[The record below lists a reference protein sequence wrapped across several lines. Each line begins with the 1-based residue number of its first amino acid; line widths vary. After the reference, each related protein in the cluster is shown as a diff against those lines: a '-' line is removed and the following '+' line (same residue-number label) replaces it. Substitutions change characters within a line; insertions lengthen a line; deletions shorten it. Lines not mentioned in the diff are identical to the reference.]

1 MAGILAD
8 VDIEGHVAIVCGCC
22 INSLGANYGMIAEI
36 VSIGDE
42 LTSGQRLDT
51 NSQWLSQR
59 LGEIGIPVVYHS
71 TVADDLEA
79 NVKVFRQAVERA
91 DLVLA
96 TGGLGPTA
104 DDLTREALAKMAG
117 VELMLMPAAL
127 DHIHGLFARRQR
139 EMPQGNV
146 VQAMFPAGS
155 RMIHNP
161 HGTAPGIDLDV
172 PPPLGRPSRV
182 LALPG
187 VPAEMREMWQGT
199 VAGLL
204 GGLAGDRVI
213 LHRRIKCFGVGE
225 SDLEQMLPD
234 LIRRGRTP
242 SVGITVSEATITLRI
257 TAAGATAEQCRAA
270 MEPTIATIRACLGS
284 LVYGE
289 EDDELE
295 HAVLRLLAAHGQTLA
310 TAECGTAGLMAQW
323 LGDVSE
329 PAGCHLAGLTLP
341 SPELLIKL
349 LGVRAE
355 LFAHHSPVS
364 GEVAALMASACRE
377 RVNADYGLAV
387 SAFPPFDP
395 DAAEPERVFFAVAT
409 RRGVVIRSSAFA
421 GHPAILKAR
430 AAKQA
435 LNVLRLELLEEG

>member
-1 MAGILAD
+1 
-8 VDIEGHVAIVCGCC
+8 
-22 INSLGANYGMIAEI
+22 MIAEI
-36 VSIGDE
+36 ISIGDE

-59 LGEIGIPVVYHS
+59 LGEIGIPVVYHT

-79 NVKVFRQAVERA
+79 NIRVFRQAVERA
-91 DLVLA
+91 DVVVA

-117 VELMLMPAAL
+117 VELVFEPSAME
-127 DHIHGLFARRQR
+127 HIRGLFARRKR
-139 EMPQGNV
+139 EMPERNM
-146 VQAMFPAGS
+146 VQATFPAGS
-155 RMIHNP
+155 RVIHNP
-161 HGTAPGIDLDV
+161 HGTAPGIDLVV

-187 VPAEMREMWQGT
+187 VPAEMFEMWEGT
-199 VAGLL
+199 LAGLL
-204 GGLAGDRVI
+204 SGLAGAARVI
-213 LHRRIKCFGVGE
+213 RHRRIKCFGVGE

-257 TAAGATAEQCRAA
+257 TAAGATAAECQAA
-270 MEPTIATIRACLGS
+270 MEPTVATIRQCLGS

-295 HAVLRLLAAHGQTLA
+295 HSVLRLLAAQGKTLA
-310 TAECGTAGLMAQW
+310 TAECGTGGLIAQW
-323 LGDVSE
+323 LASVAE
-329 PAGCHLAGLTLP
+329 PAGGYLAGLTLP
-341 SPELLIKL
+341 SPDTLVKL

-355 LFAHHSPVS
+355 LLTHLSPAS
-364 GEVAALMASACRE
+364 SEAAALLASSCRE
-377 RVNADYGLAV
+377 QVDADYGLAV
-387 SAFPPFDP
+387 SAFPTFDSR
-395 DAAEPERVFFAVAT
+395 AAEPERVFFAVAT
-409 RRGVVIRSSAFA
+409 RQGVVIRSSPFA
-421 GHPAILKAR
+421 GHPAILAPR

-435 LNVLRLELLEEG
+435 LNLLRLELLGEVDRG